1 MMRQPETRHIRFI
14 ALATTVLVASL
25 LAAVTMP
32 SAQAGSPAPE
42 SARQADG
49 PLADDTALPPPT
61 AVPTAAPTVVNYRVC
76 PYLMTRVP
84 AMRINH
90 SLANANNTYG
100 WNLRCSPNQ
109 PPGPFNPIR
118 QWLGLRD
125 RGRAWHPL
133 FNDIV
138 WKCGCG

>member
-32 SAQAGSPAPE
+32 SAQAGPPAPG
-42 SARQADG
+42 SAGQAV
-49 PLADDTALPPPT
+49 LHADETAPPP
-61 AVPTAAPTVVNYRVC
+61 PTAAPTAAPTAVNYRVC
-76 PYLMTRVP
+76 PYLMNQVP
-84 AMRINH
+84 FPGYVRALKDVN
-90 SLANANNTYG
+90 STYG

-118 QWLGLRD
+118 SWLGLRD

-133 FNDIV
+133 FNDIQ